1 MPQIEKPDDLQLI
14 ANFIRLLRMHGNNRE
29 SWRADLSIAAF
40 DKRNLLPGT
49 VSQTICSALNVP
61 EVIQRIS
68 QLLVSVH
75 VFQVVPKLRIEL
87 NIPAFSKTL
96 VDQQDD
102 ADVAFA
108 SDDASGSLKNV
119 VQARQLIGILKAVEI
134 FFIKVFSELI
144 RFVV

>member
-1 MPQIEKPDDLQLI
+1 M
-14 ANFIRLLRMHGNNRE
+14 
-29 SWRADLSIAAF
+29 
-40 DKRNLLPGT
+40 
-49 VSQTICSALNVP
+49 
-61 EVIQRIS
+61 
-68 QLLVSVH
+68 H
-75 VFQVVPKLRIEL
+75 VFQVVPELRIEL
-87 NIPAFSKTL
+87 NIPAFSKAL

-134 FFIKVFSELI
+134 LFIKVFSELI

>member
-1 MPQIEKPDDLQLI
+1 M
-14 ANFIRLLRMHGNNRE
+14 
-29 SWRADLSIAAF
+29 
-40 DKRNLLPGT
+40 
-49 VSQTICSALNVP
+49 
-61 EVIQRIS
+61 
-68 QLLVSVH
+68 H

-87 NIPAFSKTL
+87 NIPAFSKAL

-134 FFIKVFSELI
+134 FVIKVFSELI
-144 RFVV
+144 RFVAFLQNFLRKLAFVLQTWSFPE

>member
-1 MPQIEKPDDLQLI
+1 MKIICHD
-14 ANFIRLLRMHGNNRE
+14 GNNRE
-29 SWRADLSIAAF
+29 SWRADLAIAAF
-40 DKRNLLPGT
+40 GKRNLLPGT
-49 VSQTICSALNVP
+49 VSRIICSALNVP

-75 VFQVVPKLRIEL
+75 VFQVVPELRIEL
-87 NIPAFSKTL
+87 NIPAFSKAL

-102 ADVAFA
+102 ADVAFV
-108 SDDASGSLKNV
+108 SDDASGSLKDV

-134 FFIKVFSELI
+134 FFFKVFSELI

>member
-1 MPQIEKPDDLQLI
+1 
-14 ANFIRLLRMHGNNRE
+14 MHGNNRE

-40 DKRNLLPGT
+40 GKRNLLPGT

-61 EVIQRIS
+61 EVVQRIS

-75 VFQVVPKLRIEL
+75 VFQAVPKLRIEL
-87 NIPAFSKTL
+87 NIPAFSKAL

-108 SDDASGSLKNV
+108 SDDASGGLKNV
-119 VQARQLIGILKAVEI
+119 V
-134 FFIKVFSELI
+134 
-144 RFVV
+144 

>member
-14 ANFIRLLRMHGNNRE
+14 ANFIRFFCVCMEICCHDGNNRKY
-29 SWRADLSIAAF
+29 WRADLSIAAF
-40 DKRNLLPGT
+40 GKRNLLPGT

-87 NIPAFSKTL
+87 NIPAFSKAL
-96 VDQQDD
+96 VD
-102 ADVAFA
+102 
-108 SDDASGSLKNV
+108 
-119 VQARQLIGILKAVEI
+119 
-134 FFIKVFSELI
+134 
-144 RFVV
+144 

>member
-14 ANFIRLLRMHGNNRE
+14 ANFIRFLRMHGNNRE

-40 DKRNLLPGT
+40 GKGNLLPGT
-49 VSQTICSALNVP
+49 VCSAMNVP

-75 VFQVVPKLRIEL
+75 VFQVVPGLRIEL
-87 NIPAFSKTL
+87 NIPAFSKAL
-96 VDQQDD
+96 IDQQDD
-102 ADVAFA
+102 ADGAFA

-119 VQARQLIGILKAVEI
+119 VQARQLTGILKTVEI